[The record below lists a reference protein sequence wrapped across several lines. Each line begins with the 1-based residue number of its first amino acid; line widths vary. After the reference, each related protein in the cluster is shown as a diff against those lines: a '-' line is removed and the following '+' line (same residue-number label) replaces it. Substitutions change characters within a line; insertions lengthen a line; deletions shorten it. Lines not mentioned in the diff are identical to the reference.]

1 MAHAHNGRN
10 HLRISVAVAAAA
22 VAAVA
27 VAAVAVVATDRKV
40 ASIAFTA

>member
-10 HLRISVAVAAAA
+10 HLRISVA